1 MKNKVITIARQYGSG
16 GREIGEKLAKK
27 LHIPFHDKNIIER
40 IVKEK
45 GYSPEIL
52 EQFDERKSQSLLF
65 SLAMNSYGNWYA
77 NDDYRPLQ
85 AAILKA
91 QADVIKI
98 MALNPCV
105 IIGRAAD
112 SILDSDE
119 CISIFVKAS
128 DENRIDRIMK
138 RQGCSEAEAEKA
150 MKSTDKDRARFYQ
163 YYSDKKW
170 GSAKTY
176 DITVDSGVLGI
187 DKTVELLMF
196 YMNLLE
202 K

>member
-16 GREIGEKLAKK
+16 GREVGERLAKK
-27 LHIPFHDKNIIER
+27 LHVPFHDKSIIER

-45 GYSPEIL
+45 GYSAEIL

-77 NDDYRPLQ
+77 NDNYRPLQ

-91 QADVIKI
+91 QADVIKM

-112 SILDSDE
+112 SILDSDK
-119 CISIFVKAS
+119 CISIFIKAS
-128 DENRIDRIMK
+128 DENRIARIMK
-138 RQGCSEAEAEKA
+138 RQGCSETEAVKA
-150 MKSTDKDRARFYQ
+150 IKSTDKDRERLFR
-163 YYSDKKW
+163 
-170 GSAKTY
+170 
-176 DITVDSGVLGI
+176 
-187 DKTVELLMF
+187 
-196 YMNLLE
+196 
-202 K
+202 

>member
-16 GREIGEKLAKK
+16 GREIGVKLAKK

-91 QADVIKI
+91 QAD
-98 MALNPCV
+98 
-105 IIGRAAD
+105 G
-112 SILDSDE
+112 
-119 CISIFVKAS
+119 VKS
-128 DENRIDRIMK
+128 LCYYRK
-138 RQGCSEAEAEKA
+138 SCRQ
-150 MKSTDKDRARFYQ
+150 
-163 YYSDKKW
+163 YS
-170 GSAKTY
+170 GQ
-176 DITVDSGVLGI
+176 
-187 DKTVELLMF
+187 
-196 YMNLLE
+196 
-202 K
+202 

>member
-1 MKNKVITIARQYGSG
+1 MKNNIITIGRQYGSG
-16 GREIGEKLAKK
+16 CREIGEKLAAK
-27 LHIPFHDKNIIER
+27 LGVPFHDKSIIER

-45 GYSPEIL
+45 GYCTEVI
-52 EQFDERKSQSLLF
+52 EQFDEKKPQSLLF

-85 AAILKA
+85 SAVMKA
-91 QADVIKI
+91 QSEVIKEL
-98 MALNPCV
+98 AQEPCV

-112 SILDSDE
+112 SILNSGE
-119 CISIFVKAS
+119 FTSVFIKAS
-128 DENRIDRIMK
+128 DENRIARIMK
-138 RQGCSEAEAEKA
+138 RQNCSEIDAVKA
-150 MKSTDKDRARFYQ
+150 MKTTDKDRARFYQ

-176 DITVDSGVLGI
+176 DITLDSGVLGV
-187 DKTVELLMF
+187 DKTVELLLF
-196 YMNLLE
+196 YLNLLN